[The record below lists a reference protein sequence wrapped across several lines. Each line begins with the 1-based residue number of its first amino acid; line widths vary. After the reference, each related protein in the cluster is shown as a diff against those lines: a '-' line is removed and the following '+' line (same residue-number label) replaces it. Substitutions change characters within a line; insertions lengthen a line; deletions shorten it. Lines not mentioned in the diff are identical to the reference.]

1 MVFLQGLVERLNS
14 PVVIDGVLDGKQ
26 ISSADKVSTTD
37 DLCCNFISGD
47 MLLTLGGG
55 GGEET
60 IIQKR
65 VYAGHVRMWFPS
77 KKVGEKGGISLCATC
92 DGTP

>member
-55 GGEET
+55 GG
-60 IIQKR
+60 R
-65 VYAGHVRMWFPS
+65 RNDYS
-77 KKVGEKGGISLCATC
+77 KKGIRWTC
-92 DGTP
+92 THVVSEQEGR